1 MAEILISE
9 DFREVLFARYCKYC
23 KYAKLNESWG
33 ATCGILW
40 LICMCFG
47 LDFSLLIATGIWL
60 ILVILKFIS

>member
-1 MAEILISE
+1 MKSLTLTIIAIIGVFLI
-9 DFREVLFARYCKYC
+9 
-23 KYAKLNESWG
+23 SWG

-60 ILVILKFIS
+60 VLVLLKYIS